1 MKTIFKY
8 DVKIQQTFI
17 LLFVVI
23 VFAGIIS
30 GENFFFGLIV
40 IVFFLLATVQYTLNV
55 LKFFNN
61 NYLNTDSRKAYL
73 FISTYVVI
81 SFFTSIGLAAL
92 NINALQSI
100 VKTMVIS
107 WLIVSPVL
115 IIQSLLIS
123 YFDEKNQKAADMNI
137 SAHIDYL

>member
-55 LKFFNN
+55 LKFFNK

-81 SFFTSIGLAAL
+81 SFLTAIGSAAL

-100 VKTMVIS
+100 SEIMTLP
-107 WLIVSPVL
+107 WLVVSPVL

>member
-8 DVKIQQTFI
+8 DSQIQQTLV
-17 LLFVVI
+17 LLLIIIF
-23 VFAGIIS
+23 FTLIIS
-30 GENFFFGLIV
+30 GKDLFFTFFI
-40 IVFFLLATVQYTLNV
+40 IVFLLLATVQYTLNV
-55 LKFFNN
+55 LKFFNK

-81 SFFTSIGLAAL
+81 SFLTAIGSAAL

-100 VKTMVIS
+100 SEIMTLP
-107 WLIVSPVL
+107 WLVVSPVL

>member
-1 MKTIFKY
+1 MKAIFKY
-8 DVKIQQTFI
+8 DAKIQQTFI

-30 GENFFFGLIV
+30 GENFFFRLIV

-61 NYLNTDSRKAYL
+61 NYLNTDSRKAYMV
-73 FISTYVVI
+73 ISTYVVI
-81 SFFTSIGLAAL
+81 SFFTSIGSAAL

-123 YFDEKNQKAADMNI
+123 YFDEKNQKATDMNI

>member
-1 MKTIFKY
+1 MKAIFKY

-61 NYLNTDSRKAYL
+61 NYLNTDSRKAYMV
-73 FISTYVVI
+73 ISTHVVI

-137 SAHIDYL
+137 STHIDYL

>member
-8 DVKIQQTFI
+8 DVKIQQTLV

-23 VFAGIIS
+23 IFAGIIS
-30 GENFFFGLIV
+30 GENFFFALIV

-55 LKFFNN
+55 LKFFNK

-123 YFDEKNQKAADMNI
+123 YFDEKNQKASDMNI
-137 SAHIDYL
+137 STHIDHL

>member
-1 MKTIFKY
+1 MKAIFKY
-8 DVKIQQTFI
+8 DAKIQQTFI

-30 GENFFFGLIV
+30 GENFFFRLIV

-61 NYLNTDSRKAYL
+61 NYLNTDSRKAYMV
-73 FISTYVVI
+73 ISTYVVI
-81 SFFTSIGLAAL
+81 SFFTSIGSAAL

-123 YFDEKNQKAADMNI
+123 YFDEKIKKRQI
-137 SAHIDYL
+137 